1 MEAGSA
7 AKKKENEKRA
17 KYPEMVRRFQ
27 FEPIAIETSGVFGPT
42 TKVII
47 KEIGKRI
54 SEKTGDVRESLW
66 FKQRLSIA
74 VQKGNSIS
82 ILSPD
87 WHRTSNL

>member
-1 MEAGSA
+1 
-7 AKKKENEKRA
+7 
-17 KYPEMVRRFQ
+17 MVRRFR

-42 TKVII
+42 TRAII
-47 KEIGKRI
+47 NEIGKRI

-87 WHRTSNL
+87 WHRSNYL